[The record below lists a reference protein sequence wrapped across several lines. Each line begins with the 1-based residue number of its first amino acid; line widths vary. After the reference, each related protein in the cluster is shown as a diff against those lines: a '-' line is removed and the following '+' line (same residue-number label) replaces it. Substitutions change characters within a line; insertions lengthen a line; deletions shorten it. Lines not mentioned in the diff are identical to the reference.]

1 MNEIYAEAHGVF
13 SARVR
18 NVIAKLIFLLIS
30 LNGKRGNRRG
40 ELIVAKRLKPRGG
53 QEISGKGK
61 IESLADRGIADLGVM
76 KAGRLQRQ
84 HAQSRRSILKLLAQQ
99 HAVIIRI
106 RGRSRRR

>member
-1 MNEIYAEAHGVF
+1 MNEIYAEAHCVF

-18 NVIAKLIFLLIS
+18 NVIAKLILLLIAG
-30 LNGKRGNRRG
+30 NWKCRNRRG

-61 IESLADRGIADLGVM
+61 IESFPDRRIAHLRMM
-76 KAGRLQRQ
+76 KAAGLQRKY
-84 HAQSRRSILKLLAQQ
+84 AQSRRRILKLLAQQ

-106 RGRSRRR
+106 RRR